1 MIILFPQGAFSG
13 DNEAH
18 FKGAV
23 SRNLSKYTIVEIATK
38 TERNKKYLLRTRNEG
53 ITQYIQRQEQMG
65 KLEDSNVSQL
75 RFLKTSWSHSFSKFI
90 SVLCNV

>member
-38 TERNKKYLLRTRNEG
+38 TERNKKISAQNTKRRYNTVNTKARTDG
-53 ITQYIQRQEQMG
+53 QT
-65 KLEDSNVSQL
+65 
-75 RFLKTSWSHSFSKFI
+75 
-90 SVLCNV
+90 

>member
-1 MIILFPQGAFSG
+1 MIILFPQGAFSE

-53 ITQYIQRQEQMG
+53 ITQ
-65 KLEDSNVSQL
+65 
-75 RFLKTSWSHSFSKFI
+75 
-90 SVLCNV
+90 